1 MENMNEIPPL
11 NPERGPEFSI
21 SSETG
26 PGSVD
31 QIIYPSRPELEESKY
46 KMNIWLRSL
55 SSLALYFIIGYF
67 FFHKDWL
74 LVLVLTGVVVLHEM
88 GHFLAMKLYNYT
100 ELGIFFIPLL
110 GAYAS
115 GTKHEISQK
124 QSAVIIL
131 AGPLPGIIAGIIVY
145 FFALHHNSVFLEK
158 ISGILVFL
166 NLLNLLP
173 VYPLDGG
180 QLLNRLFLDESAI
193 IGKIFIVISSLALG
207 WFLYKIHA
215 YPLLIFPVMMLG
227 RLFTD
232 VKHDKLIKKIEA
244 EGVDL
249 TTRYE
254 DLTDEQYWKIRTA
267 LIKHVP
273 EFADIAPGPPYEYAD
288 REDKIITTLQGL
300 LQRSIVMDLS
310 VAGKIFIVILW
321 LASFAVPV
329 IMDIPSL
336 FF

>member
-1 MENMNEIPPL
+1 MENKNEIPPL
-11 NPERGPEFSI
+11 DPERGNNFSI
-21 SSETG
+21 TADSVTG
-26 PGSVD
+26 SGDVPV
-31 QIIYPSRPELEESKY
+31 YPPKPELEESKY

-67 FFHKDWL
+67 FFNKDWL

-88 GHFLAMKLYNYT
+88 GHFLAMKLYHYT

-110 GAYAS
+110 GAYVS

-124 QSAVIIL
+124 QSAIIIL
-131 AGPLPGIIAGIIVY
+131 AGPIPGIVAGIIVY
-145 FFALHHNSVFLEK
+145 FLSLHQGNAFLGT
-158 ISGILVFL
+158 ISWILVFL

-173 VYPLDGG
+173 IYPLDGG

-193 IGKIFIVISSLALG
+193 IGKIFIVISSLTLG
-207 WFLYKIHA
+207 WFFYNIHL
-215 YPLLIFPVMMLG
+215 YPLLLIPAMMLG

-232 VKHDKLIKKIEA
+232 AKHDKLIKKIES

-254 DLTDEQYWKIRTA
+254 DLTDDQYWKIRAA
-267 LIKHVP
+267 LVKHHP
-273 EFADIAPGPPYEYAD
+273 EFADIAPGPPYEYGD
-288 REDKIITTLQGL
+288 KEDKIITTLQGL
-300 LQRSIVMDLS
+300 LQRSIIMDLT
-310 VAGKIFIVILW
+310 VAGKVFIVVLW
-321 LASFAVPV
+321 LASFSVPV
-329 IMDIPSL
+329 LIDMPFR